1 MDDLAKFLKNL
12 KAWRREDRGHIC
24 PPQATLS
31 GPGPV
36 SAHDRHSTNI
46 SRKKINIHILAM
58 KTFYLL
64 SLNDSPKVT
73 EQIRKLEF

>member
-1 MDDLAKFLKNL
+1 MYDLAKFLNNL

-31 GPGPV
+31 GPGPR
-36 SAHDRHSTNI
+36 SAQDRHSANI
-46 SRKKINIHILAM
+46 SRKKINISILVM

-64 SLNDSPKVT
+64 SLNDLPKVT